1 MKYALGV
8 LFSLVG
14 FVSHGHADDY
24 PTRPITMIVPFAAG
38 GPTDSLARVLAQ
50 AMSEPLRQTV
60 LVENVP
66 GAGGSLGAQ
75 RLTRADADGYAIL
88 LTDLALPAG
97 PLLNPNVKYDISK
110 DFAPIGVVN
119 AGPMIL
125 ISKPGLA
132 ADASELFKLM
142 RDKADKLTLGH
153 SGVGSNSQ
161 MCGLFIQQTLGIKLT
176 EIPYR
181 GAGPAMNDMLAG
193 QLDIMCEQS
202 TTAIPQIEAQKV
214 MAYGVTSPKRLA
226 VFPNLPTLS
235 EAGLTQFEFTVW
247 HGLYA
252 PPATPPAIIEK
263 LNGALQTGLASPLAR
278 KRFEDAGRVEFS
290 ADQRSPDAH
299 RKMLNFES
307 QRLAEALG
315 KAGLMDAKPVAR

>member
-1 MKYALGV
+1 MKLAACVLLSLFGV
-8 LFSLVG
+8 AS
-14 FVSHGHADDY
+14 SAQADDY
-24 PTRPITMIVPFAAG
+24 PSRPVTMIVPFAAG

-50 AMSEPLRQTV
+50 AMSEPLRQNV

-75 RLTRADADGYAIL
+75 RLIRAEADGYTIL
-88 LTDLALPAG
+88 MTDLALPAG
-97 PLLNPNVKYDISK
+97 PLLNPNVKYDTNK

-132 ADASELFKLM
+132 SDAAALFTLM
-142 RDKADKLTLGH
+142 KTKADHLTLGH

-161 MCGLFIQQTLGIKLT
+161 MCGLFIQQALGVKLT

-193 QLDIMCEQS
+193 TLDVMCEQS

-214 MAYGVTSPKRLA
+214 KAYGVTSQKRLP
-226 VFPNLPTLS
+226 VCPDLPALS
-235 EAGLTQFEFTVW
+235 ETVLPKFEFTVW

-252 PPATPPAIIEK
+252 PSATPPAIVDR
-263 LNGALQTGLASPLAR
+263 LNQALQTALASPLAR
-278 KRFEDAGRVEFS
+278 KRFEDAGRVEF
-290 ADQRSPDAH
+290 APDQRSPAAH
-299 RKMLNFES
+299 RQLLANES
-307 QRLAEALG
+307 QRLADALG
-315 KAGLMDAKPVAR
+315 KAGLMEGKSAAR